1 MSIWINLLD
10 SLMIRAL
17 LIIISALCMILSF
30 VHFLEVYKV
39 VFQNGVENYPFGKEG
54 PVPYYYKSE
63 GLFISI
69 NLFWAIGFSSLGVFS
84 MNSLK
89 NRNVKRLSVILIFT
103 LIALI
108 SWFVQSS
115 FQEMF

>member
-1 MSIWINLLD
+1 
-10 SLMIRAL
+10 MIRAL
-17 LIIISALCMILSF
+17 TTIISALCMILSL
-30 VHFLEVYKV
+30 VHFIEVYNV
-39 VFQNGVENYPFGKEG
+39 AFQNGVEDYPFGKEG
-54 PVPYYYKSE
+54 PVPYYYRSE

-69 NLFWAIGFSSLGVFS
+69 NLFWGIVFSSLGVFS

-89 NRNVKRLSVILIFT
+89 SRNVKGLSVLLILT

-115 FQEMF
+115 FPEMF